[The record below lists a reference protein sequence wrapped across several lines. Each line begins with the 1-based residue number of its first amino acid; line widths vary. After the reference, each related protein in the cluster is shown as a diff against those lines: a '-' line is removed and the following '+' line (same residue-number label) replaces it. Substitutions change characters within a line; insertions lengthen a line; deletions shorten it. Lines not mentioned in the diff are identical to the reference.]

1 MSETPSSLKAGF
13 FIAGKGVTDYDGHML
28 ITSTQIDH
36 WVLPVEVRDADGA
49 WYHPRYLM
57 TLTSVSQVR
66 RSCLLGCV
74 K

>member
-13 FIAGKGVTDYDGHML
+13 FIAGTGLTDYDGHML

-36 WVLPVEVRDADGA
+36 WVLPVKVRDADDA
-49 WYHPRYLM
+49 WVHPRRLM
-57 TLTSVSQVR
+57 IFTRVTKAR
-66 RSCLLGCV
+66 RSRLLGNV